1 MLPFLERTFRLDE
14 NDLKTKA
21 VLEFY
26 LSGVVLLLK
35 FKVDHNKDVRNADLG
50 TVIKNYL
57 QKSVLPQLQEPD
69 MQSLL

>member
-1 MLPFLERTFRLDE
+1 MLPFLERVFRLDE

-26 LSGVVLLLK
+26 LSGVLSLLK
-35 FKVDHNKDVRNADLG
+35 FKVDHNEDVSNADLG
-50 TVIKNYL
+50 SVIKNYL